1 MNQLTKFL
9 VDGIL
14 NEGEQRVIAAYG
26 GGFKPPTSGHF
37 EVVKQALKN
46 HPEIDEFIIYVGSG
60 TRDGITQAESVL
72 IWEIYQTYLPMKVRI
87 EPSKAPIG
95 DILRLGKNNPQDK
108 VYFVLGA
115 REENEGD
122 FEDIKNRTRAIG
134 GKHPNVEV
142 KVITTVDK
150 GMSGTNARKAAKVSF
165 EDFAKFLPTELSD
178 DEKEIVYNIVKPV
191 VKESL
196 NKSFYLDIPKFNQPK
211 TIQQYLIENIK
222 EISLSKENAVDI
234 NGDLTG
240 GTFTVGDITYEYS
253 IKNIPNPYK
262 DLGLFYNIQFTP
274 KGEVISIPK
283 GGKENYIKI
292 LSTMYKIIV
301 DFIEKEQPEYVG
313 ISSLDNSGG
322 KNYHTVYNRL
332 TTNNLNLIPGYFRKD
347 SNLIFDSPQGKGR
360 FIVLKRKE
368 SLNENASYSQ
378 DIDIK
383 QRIMQLTQHM
393 LDKGMNIEPLP
404 NVKFVDGDNVNARE
418 FLGKTAYY
426 DPNSATIVLYTEGR
440 HPKDIVRSFSHEM
453 IHHIQNL
460 EGRLGNITTTNT
472 QEDDTLNDIETEAN
486 LKGTMTFRNWTDS
499 LNESKQVG
507 VIYHYTTFENGLKIL
522 QSNQLKADHA
532 ADSTN
537 AKPVYSISFTRDK
550 RFHDNHRIGFTDSSF
565 GQTPQVRFTV
575 DGNKLSNKYKVQ
587 PYSQGGVFSKGRK
600 GFEAE
605 ERVISDKPFT
615 IPLSNYLLSVDILLE
630 YKKPSNKYDLLG
642 IVDYELYAPLS
653 AELVKF
659 AQDKNLPVN
668 LIVNKNGDPWPDK
681 AKKTILQKIL
691 NWFSINEAN
700 LTGTMTFRNWT
711 DSLNE
716 VKKEVDNSMVAVSS
730 GDGHQISLYD
740 FKNKE
745 PLGLINTYENA
756 VTGVVAKKGYGPL
769 MYELGMANVYPN
781 SLQSDRNGNTEPEA
795 QAVWDKFIQGASP
808 NIKVEKLTPKDKE
821 YRTEYPNGNEIWDV
835 DGFYNYKFYNPDTST
850 LKNLLKKGNELYPD
864 EQKQI
869 ILSTKEM
876 YDNTVNEAIVGEKI
890 EQEANLK
897 STMTFRNWTN
907 TLNEKNKPYKHK
919 PITKEILFEEEDKLM
934 VEVVNPDGER
944 FEYEES
950 NIKGL
955 YTYKDSL
962 DNLYFARITYS
973 PSSPPRFEFKVG
985 WFEDN
990 DISKPKYD
998 PQLPPNTTSM
1008 DDLKRRNTVAK
1019 IYRDEILP
1027 YLKDNQKLAKQ
1038 LDINPISQSRYIFS
1052 QRLIQHHTPSEYN
1065 IDLKDRK
1072 IVISL
1077 PKIEEKKNK
1086 DPFGLNAYAL
1096 ELAKGLEE
1104 DLDTKARLK
1113 RGLDYITKRKE
1124 ASKKKTQRLK
1134 KQKTNEN
1141 LNGET
1146 TPKMSFEERL
1156 AYYKDY
1162 YINVSPSTF
1171 DIMTEDGTI
1180 VIGGLDKP
1188 YSPNFDEK
1196 KDVRQVPVNENVP
1209 DAEDDGKA
1217 APYGSGYKKINEG
1230 RYDTLANQLSKIAFQ
1245 EFKDIH
1251 DRGDEEG
1258 TFKFRVDHPDEE
1270 HDIPAEEFYF
1280 DFEGI
1285 VKITDDEYNVDG
1297 GANVGF
1303 DDKGDEITPILSV
1316 KFKIPK
1322 NPDWQK
1328 VSFDIKDVVRHEL
1341 EHLTQDGDNEK
1352 GGAWHEDPRLRR
1364 PSKYIQD
1371 DQFLRDMIDANLLPK
1386 SDYFKLEKEVD
1397 AMLQGM
1403 YFKAKKSK
1411 TPFKKVLND
1420 YLDIFVDQ
1428 GSISKEE
1435 KENILDVWR
1444 SRRKALSLPSF

>member
-26 GGFKPPTSGHF
+26 GGFKPPTAGHF
-37 EVVKQALKN
+37 EVVKQTLKN

-142 KVITTVDK
+142 KVITTADK
-150 GMSGTNARKAAKVSF
+150 GMSGTNARKLAKVSF
-165 EDFAKFLPTELSD
+165 ENFSRFLPAELSD
-178 DEKEIVYNIVKPV
+178 EEKETAYNIVKSV
-191 VKESL
+191 V
-196 NKSFYLDIPKFNQPK
+196 
-211 TIQQYLIENIK
+211 
-222 EISLSKENAVDI
+222 
-234 NGDLTG
+234 
-240 GTFTVGDITYEYS
+240 
-253 IKNIPNPYK
+253 
-262 DLGLFYNIQFTP
+262 
-274 KGEVISIPK
+274 
-283 GGKENYIKI
+283 
-292 LSTMYKIIV
+292 
-301 DFIEKEQPEYVG
+301 
-313 ISSLDNSGG
+313 
-322 KNYHTVYNRL
+322 
-332 TTNNLNLIPGYFRKD
+332 
-347 SNLIFDSPQGKGR
+347 
-360 FIVLKRKE
+360 KE

-404 NVKFVDGDNVNARE
+404 NVEFVDGDKANARE

-460 EGRLGNITTTNT
+460 ENRLDNITTTNT
-472 QEDDTLNDIETEAN
+472 QEDDALNDIEAEAN

-499 LNESKQVG
+499 LNEGLGDISLDYVKTKLPKLDSYPKSDIILSKGDFTYINIPQDKDFGMTAEIKAFDKKDGTLVAQSSFD
-507 VIYHYTTFENGLKIL
+507 YDKNGKLKGTL
-522 QSNQLKADHA
+522 DVR
-532 ADSTN
+532 
-537 AKPVYSISFTRDK
+537 PDK
-550 RFHDNHRIGFTDSSF
+550 RRLGIATEIYKLAEKIIGDTIFPEEKHTEDAEKFWQQKNRSF
-565 GQTPQVRFTV
+565 GPKTDDILNEGLYDDTKNFDLVKQNPFDIKKLADKGIIFITKPG
-575 DGNKLSNKYKVQ
+575 DGK
-587 PYSQGGVFSKGRK
+587 GGVADPNWEGDAS
-600 GFEAE
+600 
-605 ERVISDKPFT
+605 VI
-615 IPLSNYLLSVDILLE
+615 
-630 YKKPSNKYDLLG
+630 
-642 IVDYELYAPLS
+642 
-653 AELVKF
+653 
-659 AQDKNLPVN
+659 
-668 LIVNKNGDPWPDK
+668 
-681 AKKTILQKIL
+681 
-691 NWFSINEAN
+691 
-700 LTGTMTFRNWT
+700 
-711 DSLNE
+711 
-716 VKKEVDNSMVAVSS
+716 
-730 GDGHQISLYD
+730 
-740 FKNKE
+740 
-745 PLGLINTYENA
+745 
-756 VTGVVAKKGYGPL
+756 
-769 MYELGMANVYPN
+769 
-781 SLQSDRNGNTEPEA
+781 
-795 QAVWDKFIQGASP
+795 
-808 NIKVEKLTPKDKE
+808 
-821 YRTEYPNGNEIWDV
+821 
-835 DGFYNYKFYNPDTST
+835 T
-850 LKNLLKKGNELYPD
+850 LKNMDKAEPWMKVAVKNLMPQAIPYIQKDQDKLIYNGKYRQILWSIDKKG
-864 EQKQI
+864 
-869 ILSTKEM
+869 
-876 YDNTVNEAIVGEKI
+876 
-890 EQEANLK
+890 
-897 STMTFRNWTN
+897 
-907 TLNEKNKPYKHK
+907 LNP
-919 PITKEILFEEEDKLM
+919 
-934 VEVVNPDGER
+934 
-944 FEYEES
+944 
-950 NIKGL
+950 
-955 YTYKDSL
+955 KD
-962 DNLYFARITYS
+962 F
-973 PSSPPRFEFKVG
+973 
-985 WFEDN
+985 
-990 DISKPKYD
+990 
-998 PQLPPNTTSM
+998 
-1008 DDLKRRNTVAK
+1008 
-1019 IYRDEILP
+1019 
-1027 YLKDNQKLAKQ
+1027 YL
-1038 LDINPISQSRYIFS
+1038 
-1052 QRLIQHHTPSEYN
+1052 HE
-1065 IDLKDRK
+1065 
-1072 IVISL
+1072 
-1077 PKIEEKKNK
+1077 NK

-1096 ELAKGLEE
+1096 ELARGLEE
-1104 DLDTKARLK
+1104 EIEEGRKKKKDPKKGTGKKPKGSGRRLYTDEDPKDTVSIKFKTKEDIVDTLNKESFKAKSHARQSQIINLIHQRVRAAYQNAKDPDTKSRLK

-1141 LNGET
+1141 LNVET

-1209 DAEDDGKA
+1209 DAKDDGKA
-1217 APYGSGYKKINEG
+1217 APYGSGYEKLNEG

-1285 VKITDDEYNVDG
+1285 VKITDDEYNVNG

-1303 DDKGDEITPILSV
+1303 DNKGDEITPVLSV

-1341 EHLTQDGDNEK
+1341 EHLTQDGENEK
-1352 GGAWHEDPRLRR
+1352 GGAWHEDPKLRR
-1364 PSKYIQD
+1364 PSKYMQD
-1371 DQFLRDMIDANLLPK
+1371 DQFLRDLIDANFLPK

-1411 TPFKKVLND
+1411 TPFKQVLND

-1444 SRRKALSLPSF
+1444 SRRNALSLPSF

>member
-26 GGFKPPTSGHF
+26 GGFKPPTAGHF

-142 KVITTVDK
+142 KVITTSDK
-150 GMSGTNARKAAKVSF
+150 GMSGTNARKLAKVSF
-165 EDFAKFLPTELSD
+165 ENFSRFLPAELSD
-178 DEKEIVYNIVKPV
+178 EEKETAYNIVKSV

-196 NKSFYLDIPKFNQPK
+196 NEIKKEVDDSMVVVLSRKGHQISLYDFKNKEPLGLINTYGNEVTGVVAKKGYGPLMYELGMANVYPNGLQSDRNGNTEPEAEAVLNKFIKGDSPNIKAVKLTPKDKEYKTEYPNGNEIWDVDGFYNYKFYNPNVSTLK
-211 TIQQYLIENIK
+211 DLIERGNKLSSTERANI
-222 EISLSKENAVDI
+222 
-234 NGDLTG
+234 
-240 GTFTVGDITYEYS
+240 
-253 IKNIPNPYK
+253 
-262 DLGLFYNIQFTP
+262 
-274 KGEVISIPK
+274 
-283 GGKENYIKI
+283 
-292 LSTMYKIIV
+292 
-301 DFIEKEQPEYVG
+301 
-313 ISSLDNSGG
+313 ISSTEEL
-322 KNYHTVYNRL
+322 Y
-332 TTNNLNLIPGYFRKD
+332 D
-347 SNLIFDSPQGKGR
+347 S
-360 FIVLKRKE
+360 IVNENFNK

-383 QRIMQLTQHM
+383 HRIMQLTQHM

-404 NVKFVDGDNVNARE
+404 NVKFVDGDKANARE

-440 HPKDIVRSFSHEM
+440 HPKDIVRSFAHEM

-472 QEDDTLNDIETEAN
+472 QEDDALNDIEAEAN
-486 LKGTMTFRNWTDS
+486 LKGTMTFRNWTDT
-499 LNESKQVG
+499 LNES
-507 VIYHYTTFENGLKIL
+507 YIL
-522 QSNQLKADHA
+522 QDLENQYGIDLDLYDSGEYLILSRIVIPKNKRGEGIGSKVMNQITQYADKL
-532 ADSTN
+532 N
-537 AKPVYSISFTRDK
+537 KPIYLTPSKDFGATSISRLE
-550 RFHDNHRIGFTDSSF
+550 RF
-565 GQTPQVRFTV
+565 
-575 DGNKLSNKYKVQ
+575 
-587 PYSQGGVFSKGRK
+587 YSQFGFKKKDKSDFSTR
-600 GFEAE
+600 E
-605 ERVISDKPFT
+605 
-615 IPLSNYLLSVDILLE
+615 
-630 YKKPSNKYDLLG
+630 
-642 IVDYELYAPLS
+642 
-653 AELVKF
+653 
-659 AQDKNLPVN
+659 
-668 LIVNKNGDPWPDK
+668 
-681 AKKTILQKIL
+681 
-691 NWFSINEAN
+691 
-700 LTGTMTFRNWT
+700 TMVRMP
-711 DSLNE
+711 LNE
-716 VKKEVDNSMVAVSS
+716 GLGDVSLDYIKTKLPKLDS
-730 GDGHQISLYD
+730 
-740 FKNKE
+740 
-745 PLGLINTYENA
+745 
-756 VTGVVAKKGYGPL
+756 
-769 MYELGMANVYPN
+769 YPK
-781 SLQSDRNGNTEPEA
+781 SD
-795 QAVWDKFIQGASP
+795 
-808 NIKVEKLTPKDKE
+808 
-821 YRTEYPNGNEIWDV
+821 
-835 DGFYNYKFYNPDTST
+835 
-850 LKNLLKKGNELYPD
+850 
-864 EQKQI
+864 I
-869 ILSTKEM
+869 ILSKGDFTYINIPQDKDFGMTAEIKAFDQKDGTLVAQSSFD
-876 YDNTVNEAIVGEKI
+876 YDKNGKLKGTLDVRPDKRRLGIATEIYKLAEKI
-890 EQEANLK
+890 IGDTIFPEEKHTEDAEKFWQQKNRSFGPK
-897 STMTFRNWTN
+897 TDD

-919 PITKEILFEEEDKLM
+919 HGFDDKL
-934 VEVVNPDGER
+934 G
-944 FEYEES
+944 
-950 NIKGL
+950 
-955 YTYKDSL
+955 
-962 DNLYFARITYS
+962 
-973 PSSPPRFEFKVG
+973 
-985 WFEDN
+985 
-990 DISKPKYD
+990 
-998 PQLPPNTTSM
+998 
-1008 DDLKRRNTVAK
+1008 
-1019 IYRDEILP
+1019 
-1027 YLKDNQKLAKQ
+1027 
-1038 LDINPISQSRYIFS
+1038 
-1052 QRLIQHHTPSEYN
+1052 
-1065 IDLKDRK
+1065 
-1072 IVISL
+1072 
-1077 PKIEEKKNK
+1077 K

-1096 ELAKGLEE
+1096 ELARGLEE
-1104 DLDTKARLK
+1104 E
-1113 RGLDYITKRKE
+1113 I
-1124 ASKKKTQRLK
+1124 
-1134 KQKTNEN
+1134 
-1141 LNGET
+1141 
-1146 TPKMSFEERL
+1146 
-1156 AYYKDY
+1156 
-1162 YINVSPSTF
+1162 
-1171 DIMTEDGTI
+1171 
-1180 VIGGLDKP
+1180 DK
-1188 YSPNFDEK
+1188 DEK
-1196 KDVRQVPVNENVP
+1196 NENVAP
-1209 DAEDDGKA
+1209 NHDGKA

-1364 PSKYIQD
+1364 PSKYMQD
-1371 DQFLRDMIDANLLPK
+1371 DQFLRDLIDVNLLPK

-1411 TPFKKVLND
+1411 TPFKNVLND

>member
-142 KVITTVDK
+142 KVITTADK

-659 AQDKNLPVN
+659 TQDKNLPVN

-716 VKKEVDNSMVAVSS
+716 GLGDVSLDYIKTKLPKLDS
-730 GDGHQISLYD
+730 
-740 FKNKE
+740 
-745 PLGLINTYENA
+745 
-756 VTGVVAKKGYGPL
+756 
-769 MYELGMANVYPN
+769 YPK
-781 SLQSDRNGNTEPEA
+781 SD
-795 QAVWDKFIQGASP
+795 
-808 NIKVEKLTPKDKE
+808 
-821 YRTEYPNGNEIWDV
+821 
-835 DGFYNYKFYNPDTST
+835 
-850 LKNLLKKGNELYPD
+850 
-864 EQKQI
+864 I
-869 ILSTKEM
+869 ILSKGDFTYINIPQDKDFGMTAEIKAFDQKDGTLVAQSSFD
-876 YDNTVNEAIVGEKI
+876 YDKNGKLKGTLDVRPDKRRLGIATEIYKLAEKI
-890 EQEANLK
+890 IGDTIFPEEKHTEDAEKFWQQKNRSFGPK
-897 STMTFRNWTN
+897 TDD
-907 TLNEKNKPYKHK
+907 TLNEKNKPYKYK